1 MAVGAKLFVDEY
13 TITAKIITTIPTKI
27 SEENIVAGND
37 DVILSIIKRTN
48 TTAKVETADNNLDYL

>member
-37 DVILSIIKRTN
+37 DVILSIIKKN
-48 TTAKVETADNNLDYL
+48 KYNSKVETAATI